1 MKVFISN
8 LEKET
13 PQVNFNM
20 VDGLEDG
27 DYKEG
32 NLIVSEITKEN
43 VLDMKQ
49 ELGNHIEV
57 VAEEMRMDKLPI
69 ENKEPVVMEAS
80 LSEIN
85 SRHIIIE
92 EDCAVGVVVEDV
104 MDKKKDHVVYLDREI
119 NDVQEHGMKP
129 ESFMMEDYVA
139 IRDTVSEAKNWEPKE

>member
-32 NLIVSEITKEN
+32 NLIMSEITKEN
-43 VLDMKQ
+43 VLDMKH
-49 ELGNHIEV
+49 ELGDHIEV

-80 LSEIN
+80 LSEVN
-85 SRHIIIE
+85 SRHIVIE
-92 EDCAVGVVVEDV
+92 EDCAVGVVVESATEEN
-104 MDKKKDHVVYLDREI
+104 KNHVVYLDHEI
-119 NDVQEHGMKP
+119 NDVQEHDMNP
-129 ESFMMEDYVA
+129 ESFMIEDYVT
-139 IRDTVSEAKNWEPKE
+139 IRDTISEAKNWEPKE